1 MRRAEF
7 VMAVVMAAF
16 SVYLMFK
23 SAELPIGWIPGEGPG
38 GGAYPFWL
46 AAGMLVCCIAIVV
59 RWFLRA
65 SPQSRSTD
73 SYMDSHA
80 VRLFVIGAGSL
91 GVTIGLIHI
100 IGVYGA
106 MPLFLLFYLRFVGRH
121 SWRTT
126 AVMAILTPVISFF
139 FFEVTL
145 RVILPKGY
153 TEPLFYPLY
162 DIFL

>member
-1 MRRAEF
+1 
-7 VMAVVMAAF
+7 MAVVMAAF

-23 SAELPIGWIPGEGPG
+23 SAELPVGWIPGEGPG

-73 SYMDSHA
+73 SYMDSQA

-126 AVMAILTPVISFF
+126 TVMAILTPIISFF